1 MNALLLIDLQI
12 DFLSD
17 NGRLPVGA
25 ANAER
30 VISVANSM
38 VALFEE
44 RHWPIVVISNQFKGS
59 DVIGNIFR
67 RYASIEGS
75 EGGKI
80 DPRVLVHDVRHFSK
94 AKSSAFTNPD
104 FSSYLKM
111 AGIRHVVICG
121 VYAEGCV
128 RATAIDAKRANLETV
143 VLSDGVSSNRESRY
157 KWALSHMLNRGIQ
170 IMSFEDYLERHS
182 NKQQEPFH

>member
-1 MNALLLIDLQI
+1 MHALLLIDLQV

-17 NGRLPVGA
+17 KGRLPVGA
-25 ANAER
+25 ANAAR
-30 VISVANSM
+30 VIDVANSM

-44 RHWPIVVISNQFKGS
+44 RQWPIIVIINQFKIS
-59 DVIGNIFR
+59 DVIGNICR
-67 RYASIEGS
+67 RFAAVEGS
-75 EGGKI
+75 DGGKI

-104 FSSYLKM
+104 FSEYLKNL
-111 AGIRHVVICG
+111 GIRHVVICG

-128 RATAIDAKRANLETV
+128 RATAVDAKRANLETV
-143 VLSDGVSSNRESRY
+143 VLSDGVSSNRKSMY
-157 KWALSHMLNRGIQ
+157 KWALSHMLNRGVQ

-182 NKQQEPFH
+182 NG